1 MNKYGVRAKAHWE
14 KYLPARTAA
23 LEDPQEFFTNLGEQ
37 VSDLVTATVED
48 LEVQHAQQIKE
59 ADYLTRVGLLT
70 TLQQQAEEI
79 ALAELVLLPSESPEE
94 WADPEMEYLEERAR
108 VMNYE
113 GMPVDRD
120 HRLWQMME
128 DDSVSLLEFRAA
140 AEKWTQEQE
149 AIIRKKVAARRPDL
163 VL

>member
-79 ALAELVLLPSESPEE
+79 ALAEPRPRKAKGTAKRRAPPGGGSASL
-94 WADPEMEYLEERAR
+94 ADHPL
-108 VMNYE
+108 
-113 GMPVDRD
+113 
-120 HRLWQMME
+120 
-128 DDSVSLLEFRAA
+128 
-140 AEKWTQEQE
+140 
-149 AIIRKKVAARRPDL
+149 
-163 VL
+163 